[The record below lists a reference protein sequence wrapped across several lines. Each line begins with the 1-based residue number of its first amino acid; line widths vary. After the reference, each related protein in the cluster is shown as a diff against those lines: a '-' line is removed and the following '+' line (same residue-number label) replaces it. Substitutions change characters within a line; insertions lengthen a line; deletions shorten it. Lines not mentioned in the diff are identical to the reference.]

1 MPELTMRE
9 KLRQR
14 RKERRLRTLRL
25 FAILVMVAAVLY
37 GIYYYLHRPN
47 YACGSIAIHGTKQ
60 LSEEE
65 ILRLAES
72 RKPFNMWNVDADKV
86 EEHCVTMCVLKM

>member
-47 YACGSIAIHGTKQ
+47 YAVA
-60 LSEEE
+60 
-65 ILRLAES
+65 
-72 RKPFNMWNVDADKV
+72 
-86 EEHCVTMCVLKM
+86 VLLFMAQSS